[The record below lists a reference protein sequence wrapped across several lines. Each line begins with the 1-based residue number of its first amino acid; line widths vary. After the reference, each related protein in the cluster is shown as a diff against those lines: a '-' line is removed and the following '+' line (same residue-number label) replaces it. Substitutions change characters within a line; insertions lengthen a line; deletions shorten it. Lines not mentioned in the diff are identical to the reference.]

1 MTKKEIEI
9 QTALGVIEPG
19 KLSTKEF
26 IYWAKLALPQRMI
39 NEIASITTMPVEKF
53 YDDLQIKIGRA

>member
-26 IYWAKLALPQRMI
+26 IYWPKLILPRHMI
-39 NEIASITTMPVEKF
+39 NEAMATMSMEEFYNKLQRSIGGGN
-53 YDDLQIKIGRA
+53 D